1 MRPPQNHVA
10 FAHPLASTA
19 QRLTSTTLGLAAVAL
34 ALVCA
39 PASANMDPELS
50 NAHRIQ
56 KVGQVVLKV

>member
-1 MRPPQNHVA
+1 MRPQQNHVA

-39 PASANMDPELS
+39 PASANMDRS
-50 NAHRIQ
+50 
-56 KVGQVVLKV
+56 

>member
-1 MRPPQNHVA
+1 MNHVA

-50 NAHRIQ
+50 RPNESKKWGRWCSR
-56 KVGQVVLKV
+56 